1 MKLICYGSSS
11 RGNGYILQGEKQ
23 TLLIEAGLPLCNV
36 RQFVDDFG
44 KIQGCIISHRHGDH
58 AKYMG
63 DFMKAG
69 ITCYANDDV
78 WDYYEGMTYKRGK
91 IKQPT
96 ETTEIGEFKVVP
108 MFAHHDVPCWSY
120 LIQHPEMGTLLFVTD
135 SAGFNCSFDAID
147 HIMIECNW
155 SEECLQLAIEEERT
169 NWYVA
174 KRSRDTHMG
183 LEVLLD
189 YLHSEECFNASK
201 EVVLLHLSHE
211 NSDPKQFQ
219 QIVSESLNKPTYV
232 AEYGLQIDL
241 SK

>member
-91 IKQPT
+91 I
-96 ETTEIGEFKVVP
+96 
-108 MFAHHDVPCWSY
+108 
-120 LIQHPEMGTLLFVTD
+120 
-135 SAGFNCSFDAID
+135 
-147 HIMIECNW
+147 
-155 SEECLQLAIEEERT
+155 
-169 NWYVA
+169 
-174 KRSRDTHMG
+174 
-183 LEVLLD
+183 
-189 YLHSEECFNASK
+189 
-201 EVVLLHLSHE
+201 
-211 NSDPKQFQ
+211 
-219 QIVSESLNKPTYV
+219 
-232 AEYGLQIDL
+232 
-241 SK
+241 